1 METSWHSYPS
11 LYALGHRYLSDL
23 LLDPVLVEEKVDG
36 SQFSFGMF
44 GNLEDES
51 YQLKCRSKGAQ
62 LNVFAPEK
70 MFEKAI
76 ASVKVRQDILHR
88 GWTYRCE
95 YLANPKHNALCYDRV
110 PKDHLVIFDI
120 NIGHEN
126 YLDYAAKAEEAAR
139 IGLEIVPKMF
149 EGHITNVD
157 EFRALL
163 DRESFLGGQKVEGV
177 VIKNYHRFGQD
188 KKILIG
194 KYVSE
199 AFKET
204 HAREWKADNPTKND
218 VVALL
223 IATLKTD
230 ARWRKGVQHLR
241 EAGKLEDSPRDIGL
255 LFKEV
260 PNDIRKEEEDFI
272 KQKLFEWAWPHIQ
285 RGVMAGLPE
294 WYKEQLMKKQFE
306 VVEA

>member
-11 LYALGHRYLSDL
+11 IYALGHRYVSEL

-36 SQFSFGMF
+36 SQFSFGIF
-44 GNLEDES
+44 STLDGAWDV
-51 YQLKCRSKGAQ
+51 KVRSKGAQ
-62 LNVFAPEK
+62 LNVYAPEK
-70 MFEKAI
+70 MFQKAVEQVM
-76 ASVKVRQDILHR
+76 ARKDLLQP
-88 GWTYRCE
+88 GWTYRAE
-95 YLANPKHNALCYDRV
+95 YLAKPKHNALCYDRV

-120 NIGHEN
+120 NRGHED
-126 YLDYAAKAEEAAR
+126 YLEPVEKLHEANR
-139 IGLEIVPKMF
+139 IGFECVPQMFCGTFSHVDQLLGLLE
-149 EGHITNVD
+149 TT
-157 EFRALL
+157 
-163 DRESFLGGQKVEGV
+163 SFLGGQKVEGV

-204 HAREWKADNPTKND
+204 HAREWKADNPSKND

-223 IATLKTD
+223 ISTLKTD
-230 ARWRKGVQHLR
+230 ARWHKAVQHLR
-241 EAGKLEDSPRDIGL
+241 DAGQLDDSPKDIGL
-255 LFKEV
+255 LFEEV

-272 KQKLFEWAWPHIQ
+272 KQKLFDWAWPHIQ

-306 VVEA
+306 VSA

>member
-1 METSWHSYPS
+1 MMDTSWHSYPS
-11 LYALGHRYLSDL
+11 LYALGHRYVSELF
-23 LLDPVLVEEKVDG
+23 LDPVLVEEKVDG
-36 SQFSFGMF
+36 SQFSFGIF
-44 GNLEDES
+44 PTLDGEWDV
-51 YQLKCRSKGAQ
+51 KARSKGAQ

-70 MFEKAI
+70 MFQKAI
-76 ASVKVRQDILHR
+76 ESVMARKDILQP

-95 YLANPKHNALCYDRV
+95 YLAKPKHNALCYDRV

-120 NIGHEN
+120 NRGHED
-126 YLDYAAKAEEAAR
+126 YLDPVEKKKEADR
-139 IGLEIVPKMF
+139 IGLEIVPVMAAGK
-149 EGHITNVD
+149 ID
-157 EFRALL
+157 KADQLL
-163 DRESFLGGQKVEGV
+163 DLLQTISFLGGQKVEGV
-177 VIKNYHRFGQD
+177 VVKNYHRFGVD

-194 KYVSE
+194 KFVSE

-204 HAREWKADNPTKND
+204 HAREWKADNPSKND

-223 IATLKTD
+223 ISTLKTD
-230 ARWRKGVQHLR
+230 ARWHKAVQHLR
-241 EAGKLEDSPRDIGL
+241 EAGRLDDSPKDIGL

-272 KQKLFEWAWPHIQ
+272 KEKLFEWAWPHIQ

-306 VVEA
+306 VPA